1 MDGPDA
7 EGRDPAGATGPE
19 VVLLRRIGGG
29 DRAAFHA
36 LFGTYHRRLTRF
48 CSRLLADAQ
57 LVEEVVNDTMMV
69 VWRKADSF
77 DARSRVSTWIFGIA
91 YRLAMKAL
99 ASRQSH
105 AKVIEYHGE
114 IHCEAAQG
122 IAAQVEDSE
131 ERERLEAALL
141 QLSPEHR
148 AVLELAYFMGYSC
161 AEIATIVKCPVNTVK
176 TRLFHAR
183 GRLRTLWPVPSRD
196 PQSTFLE
203 TME

>member
-1 MDGPDA
+1 MDEPDA
-7 EGRDPAGATGPE
+7 DGRDPAAAESE
-19 VVLLRRIGGG
+19 VALLRRIGDG

-36 LFGTYHRRLTRF
+36 LFGAYYRRLTRF
-48 CSRLLADAQ
+48 CSRLVADPQ
-57 LVEEVVNDTMMV
+57 LVEEIVNDTMMV
-69 VWRKADSF
+69 IWRKADSF
-77 DARSRVSTWIFGIA
+77 EARSRISTWIFGIA

-99 ASRQSH
+99 ASRRSH
-105 AKVIEYHGE
+105 AKVIEYQGE
-114 IHCEAAQG
+114 IQCEAAQAG
-122 IAAQVEDSE
+122 DTE
-131 ERERLEAALL
+131 ERELLEAALR

-148 AVLELAYFMGYSC
+148 AVLELTYFMGYSC